1 MTKFDRGRA
10 SPEVARAAAM
20 RRAAVISFY
29 RKYEAQHKQAP
40 RCRII
45 ADTLGFTDAQVYS
58 VFTWMRLH
66 KMIKAVAK

>member
-1 MTKFDRGRA
+1 
-10 SPEVARAAAM
+10 M